1 MNSVDGPSEKVPPR
15 TDEQAELERLR
26 AEIAVLRRRTA
37 RRRPSARAVASGALI
52 VLGCLLAPLALT
64 AVWVHTQLTDT
75 DRFAATMSP
84 LIREPAVQ
92 QTITD
97 RVTDEVF
104 SRLDIAGLTER
115 AVRALA
121 DRGLPE
127 EIAGPLRGL
136 AGPAASGVRGLVHDK
151 VGELVASPAVARL
164 WDRAIRAGH
173 EQLTAVLEGNSEA
186 VVISGGQVRLD
197 LAPFV
202 AAGKQALSEAG
213 LTAVNRLPD
222 LHPTVPIADARTL
235 ERARSAYTLLDRL
248 AAWLPWISLTLL
260 AAGTA
265 FARDRRRTLV
275 RAAGGVAAGMLAL
288 AVCVPITRAVLID
301 QVPPA
306 AVPAVAPV
314 YDLAA
319 GFLREG
325 IRTVFAVAVVV
336 ALGAFVTGPSAT
348 AVALRTRLSCASAR
362 VRAHL
367 GGVSSGPAGRAL
379 RANLNAVR
387 AGLIG
392 LAVLVFVF
400 LEQPSAAAVLVL
412 AAVLVC
418 CLGVVQVLAAP
429 A

>member
-1 MNSVDGPSEKVPPR
+1 MDGQSEKAPLHAGER
-15 TDEQAELERLR
+15 AELDRLR
-26 AEIAVLRRRTA
+26 AEISALRLRSA
-37 RRRPSARAVASGALI
+37 RRRPSARAVAAGALV

-75 DRFAATMSP
+75 ERFAATMSP

-121 DRGLPE
+121 ERGLPE

-151 VGELVASPAVARL
+151 VGELVASPAVAQL

-202 AAGKQALSEAG
+202 AAGKQALAEAG
-213 LTAVNRLPD
+213 LSAVNRLPD
-222 LHPTVPIADARTL
+222 LHPTVPITDARTL

-248 AAWLPWISLTLL
+248 AAWLPWACLAFLASGTLL
-260 AAGTA
+260 
-265 FARDRRRTLV
+265 ARDRRRAVV

-288 AVCVPITRAVLID
+288 AVCVPIARAVLVG
-301 QVPPA
+301 QVPTAP
-306 AVPAVAPV
+306 VPAVGIA

-319 GFLREG
+319 GFLRQG
-325 IRTVFAVAVVV
+325 IRTVFAVALVIGFGTF
-336 ALGAFVTGPSAT
+336 LTGPSAT
-348 AVALRTRLSCASAR
+348 AVALRTRLSRAAAR
-362 VRAHL
+362 IRAHL
-367 GGVSSGPAGRAL
+367 GRVPAGPAGRAL
-379 RANLNAVR
+379 RAHLTAVR
-387 AGLIG
+387 ASLIG

-418 CLGVVQVLAAP
+418 CLGVVQVFAAP
-429 A
+429 G

>member
-1 MNSVDGPSEKVPPR
+1 MDAQSEKAPLHA
-15 TDEQAELERLR
+15 DERAELNRLR
-26 AEIAVLRRRTA
+26 AEISALRLRST
-37 RRRPSARAVASGALI
+37 RRRPSARAVAASALI

-75 DRFAATMSP
+75 ERFAATMSP
-84 LIREPAVQ
+84 LIREPAVR

-104 SRLDIAGLTER
+104 SRLDIAGLTDR

-121 DRGLPE
+121 ERGLPE

-136 AGPAASGVRGLVHDK
+136 AGPAAAGVRGLVHDK
-151 VGELVASPAVARL
+151 VGELVASPAVAQL

-173 EQLTAVLEGNSEA
+173 EQLTAVLAGNSEA

-202 AAGKQALSEAG
+202 AAGKQALADAG

-222 LHPTVPIADARTL
+222 LHPTVPITDARTL

-248 AAWLPWISLTLL
+248 AAWLPWACLAFL
-260 AAGTA
+260 AAGTLL
-265 FARDRRRTLV
+265 ARDRRRAVV

-288 AVCVPITRAVLID
+288 AVCVPIARAVLVG
-301 QVPPA
+301 QVPTA
-306 AVPAVAPV
+306 AVPAVGIA

-319 GFLREG
+319 GFLRQG
-325 IRTVFAVAVVV
+325 IRTVFAVALVVG
-336 ALGAFVTGPSAT
+336 LGTFLTGPS
-348 AVALRTRLSCASAR
+348 AVALRTRLSHAAAR
-362 VRAHL
+362 IRAHL
-367 GGVSSGPAGRAL
+367 GSVPAGPAGRAL
-379 RANLNAVR
+379 RAHLTAVR
-387 AGLIG
+387 VGLIG
-392 LAVLVFVF
+392 LVVLVFVF

-418 CLGVVQVLAAP
+418 CLGVVQVFAAP
-429 A
+429 G